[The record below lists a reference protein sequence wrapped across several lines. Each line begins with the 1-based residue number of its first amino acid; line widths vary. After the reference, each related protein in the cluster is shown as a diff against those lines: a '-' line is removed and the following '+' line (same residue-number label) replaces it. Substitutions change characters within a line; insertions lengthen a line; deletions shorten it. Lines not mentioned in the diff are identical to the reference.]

1 MIRYDEV
8 PNVWVRYDGTE
19 TLVFIAR
26 AHEGGGG
33 HVMQDDVIDRILTK
47 LPDATREQLFER
59 GWLDVEEAYRRKGWT
74 VEYDKPGFNE
84 SYRASFTF
92 SPRRSP

>member
-26 AHEGGGG
+26 AHEGGG
-33 HVMQDDVIDRILTK
+33 L
-47 LPDATREQLFER
+47 TREELAELIKTLQAAQRSRKAFDKKCP
-59 GWLDVEEAYRRKGWT
+59 GWDSNGGDV
-74 VEYDKPGFNE
+74 
-84 SYRASFTF
+84 
-92 SPRRSP
+92 

>member
-1 MIRYDEV
+1 MSPAEFGSGAHIPEEV
-8 PNVWVRYDGTE
+8 FEAFNELITE
-19 TLVFIAR
+19 KR
-26 AHEGGGG
+26 G
-33 HVMQDDVIDRILTK
+33 HVMQDDVVDRILSK
-47 LPDATREQLFER
+47 MPDVTRDQLFER

-92 SPRRSP
+92 APRRSP